1 MGERIKNDVLQVKD
15 AKNPGKS
22 SYTNQQRHHHQSATA
37 CCDAM
42 SIATVLFE

>member
-1 MGERIKNDVLQVKD
+1 VGERIKNDALQVKD
-15 AKNPGKS
+15 AKNPEKS

-37 CCDAM
+37 CCGAM

>member
-1 MGERIKNDVLQVKD
+1 MGERIKNDTHQIKE

-22 SYTNQQRHHHQSATA
+22 SYTNQQRHNRQSATA
-37 CCDAM
+37 CCGAM